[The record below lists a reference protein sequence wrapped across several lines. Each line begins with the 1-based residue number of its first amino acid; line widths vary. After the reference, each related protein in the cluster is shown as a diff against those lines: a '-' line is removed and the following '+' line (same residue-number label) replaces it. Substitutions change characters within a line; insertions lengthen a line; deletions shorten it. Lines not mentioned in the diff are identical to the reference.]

1 MVIRTIHLIHLPS
14 LTPVS
19 VQRDDP
25 EVLPLYRELEIHP
38 AAKDIADPS
47 EGEELRSENPL
58 LIGLL
63 RRTLALIVSR
73 PYLLEDGR
81 QVIGQIWN
89 QVIQVKQVCE
99 DAVGFEEPDPFCRR
113 CFSCLFQLQMQLT
126 VRGPFIYKMILVS
139 IDTFVKRTVTKSA
152 CVLW

>member
-1 MVIRTIHLIHLPS
+1 MRLDVFGIF
-14 LTPVS
+14 
-19 VQRDDP
+19 
-25 EVLPLYRELEIHP
+25 PLVNQKACVGVELELVLMP
-38 AAKDIADPS
+38 APFSGPCEIRGRRADPS

-73 PYLLEDGR
+73 PDLLEDGR

-99 DAVGFEEPDPFCRR
+99 DAVGFEEPDPFCRCR
-113 CFSCLFQLQMQLT
+113 FSCLFQLQMQFM
-126 VRGPFIYKMILVS
+126 VRGPFIYKMSLVS